1 MGLYR
6 WRIAGVRF
14 LNGLLHGVRL
24 RVGRERVGVSRR
36 PFWILV
42 EFPAPKSKPC
52 VHFRKKSR
60 VLSLALTVEEDSK
73 KASAP

>member
-1 MGLYR
+1 MGLCR

-14 LNGLLHGVRL
+14 LNGLLHGVQL

-52 VHFRKKSR
+52 VHFRKKKSSTIFGVDR
-60 VLSLALTVEEDSK
+60 RGRFKEG
-73 KASAP
+73 